1 MEGTKTC
8 LRNVRARQLA
18 AVVVMMSGGAL
29 MAGCS
34 KPIDEK
40 LVTGG
45 ADEELI
51 ASVAAIAPRMTERER
66 EALQWAVSD
75 LDRSAIH
82 AAYPNG
88 SPRQII
94 RGEVKEV
101 LATYPEQINLW
112 KQQAERDAPVR
123 DELVKVVAEEGRFSL
138 EKNFF
143 GLQPT
148 IRTVVT
154 NGSAL
159 PISQLAWR
167 ASLYLGDS
175 ADPVAQS
182 VLDNDY
188 RKQGGLSPGDVYNVT
203 LTVGFVRGDESWST
217 LEIQNAPVRRVELE
231 PVLSSILD
239 FGNRPYLAEDSS
251 QRIERAEAA
260 IEAAKQYSDI

>member
-40 LVTGG
+40 LITGG
-45 ADEELI
+45 TDEELI

-94 RGEVKEV
+94 RGEVK
-101 LATYPEQINLW
+101 
-112 KQQAERDAPVR
+112 
-123 DELVKVVAEEGRFSL
+123 
-138 EKNFF
+138 
-143 GLQPT
+143 
-148 IRTVVT
+148 
-154 NGSAL
+154 
-159 PISQLAWR
+159 
-167 ASLYLGDS
+167 
-175 ADPVAQS
+175 
-182 VLDNDY
+182 
-188 RKQGGLSPGDVYNVT
+188 
-203 LTVGFVRGDESWST
+203 
-217 LEIQNAPVRRVELE
+217 
-231 PVLSSILD
+231 
-239 FGNRPYLAEDSS
+239 
-251 QRIERAEAA
+251 
-260 IEAAKQYSDI
+260 